1 MYIYIYVYV
10 YVYIYIYGS
19 IFSAQGLPTLNTIG
33 SRAETIKAS
42 RFALARVLVSAPS
55 SACAVPRLWRRLFS
69 ASSC

>member
-1 MYIYIYVYV
+1 MYMCM
-10 YVYIYIYGS
+10 YIYIYGS
-19 IFSAQGLPTLNTIG
+19 IFSGQGLPTPNTIG

-55 SACAVPRLWRRLFS
+55 SACAVPRLWRRLWS